1 MKKLLVAS
9 ILGASLIS
17 VNAGVSHAAAPQ
29 TNNDCNVQFS
39 NEDFNKYF
47 NNEDFNNYIQELI
60 QKYGLENVHVIKK
73 SDNWKQEEAKPN
85 KQVQVK
91 VPEQAKAPEAKPAPK
106 QPTTEKQQTNETAK
120 APSTSQLTA
129 DEKQMF
135 DLVNKERQ
143 KAGVKPLEIDMR
155 LVKTARLKSKD
166 MIDKNYFDHN
176 SPTYGSPF
184 DMMKKFG
191 ISYNTA
197 GENIAGNQTVQAA
210 HTALMNSQGHR
221 ENILNP
227 SYTKVGIGIVD
238 GGPYGKMFTQ
248 QFIG

>member
-9 ILGASLIS
+9 ILGASLIG